1 MAPTGIAEDRLRIL
15 REAFAQMQEEEAY
28 HRVMTQ
34 LGENTEYLD
43 GVDYETVRIQQSSDY
58 QELAQSLLDQ

>member
-1 MAPTGIAEDRLRIL
+1 MAPIGITEGRLRIL
-15 REAFAQMQEEEAY
+15 REAFAQMQEDEAY
-28 HRVMTQ
+28 RQMMTQ

-43 GVDYETVRIQQSSDY
+43 GADYEALRIQQSNDY